1 MKPDQMLVEAFY
13 EAALVLKDK
22 IENNGWKTFSANY
35 LREHVRCRYGY
46 KFTNTVSPYVMQ
58 EVIAQHPE
66 LAQWIKTK
74 VKGGLRIELGRSVVQ
89 HGVRRLLTQ

>member
-1 MKPDQMLVEAFY
+1 MKPDQALVEAFY

-35 LREHVRCRYGY
+35 LREHVRCRYGL
-46 KFTNTVSPYVMQ
+46 KFTNTVSPSVMK

-66 LAQWIKTK
+66 LGRWIKLK
-74 VKGGLRIELGRSVVQ
+74 VREGMRIELGGIVEPVT
-89 HGVRRLLTQ
+89 RRPLAH